1 MEQSKFIKQNAFVRV
16 IFMFA
21 FFASSI
27 GDSFN
32 VVYIR
37 RMAMAVPGADMDLL
51 VSLPIT
57 FFSAL
62 TALGV
67 FVSGRIC
74 KRTKKFGSFLSV
86 GLLVLM
92 IGLMVRGAAVDY
104 WLLFAGFGISG
115 FGTGC
120 LFIGIRYYAFLFTDS
135 RQRMRA
141 LVYVNGGAFAGQ
153 CMGTILG
160 GMLANQVAYQH
171 IYLLSA
177 ILLFVP
183 LIMALKVR
191 IEGSVSVGSYADIF
205 KVLKNINAL
214 KFLLF
219 LLLPV
224 YTCSVFIS
232 YIVPLYVND
241 YGYSTTVASVL
252 MLINYLLSAY
262 AGPFMTDFV
271 SDRMSSLKGTFLYM
285 AGSAVLIVLYGW
297 GAVMPL
303 LVLAVLLCGVL
314 DSFGLSV
321 IMDAFT
327 KTGKNQ
333 PYSDNDALI
342 IYILVSRVGQMIGPT
357 LILVT
362 GGVMSLGLF
371 LLIGLGLYLICAG
384 RGKAAE

>member
-1 MEQSKFIKQNAFVRV
+1 MEQTKFLKQNSFVRV

-37 RMAMAVPGADMDLL
+37 RVAMTISGADMDLL

-57 FFSAL
+57 FLSAM

-67 FVSGRIC
+67 FLSGKICRRI
-74 KRTKKFGSFLSV
+74 RKFGSFV
-86 GLLVLM
+86 GVGVLVLM

-104 WLLFAGFGISG
+104 WLLLLGFGISG

-120 LFIGIRYYAFLFTDS
+120 LFIGIRYYAFLFEDS

-160 GMLANQVAYQH
+160 GILANQVPYH
-171 IYLLSA
+171 YIYLLSA
-177 ILLFVP
+177 VLLFVP
-183 LIMALKVR
+183 LIMSIKVQ
-191 IEGSVSVGSYADIF
+191 IEGKVEVGNYRAIF
-205 KVLKNINAL
+205 QVLKNTRAL
-214 KFLLF
+214 KFLLL

-232 YIVPLYVND
+232 YIVPLYVNN
-241 YGYSTTVASVL
+241 YGYSATVASVL

-262 AGPFMTDFV
+262 AAPYMTDRV
-271 SDRMSSLKGTFLYM
+271 SDRMTTQKSTYIYM
-285 AGSAVLIVLYGW
+285 IASAVLILLYGFVP
-297 GAVMPL
+297 VMPL
-303 LVLAVLLCGVL
+303 LVLAVLVCGIL

-327 KTGKNQ
+327 KTRTTQ
-333 PYSDNDALI
+333 TYSDNDALI

-357 LILVT
+357 LILVS

-371 LLIGLGLYLICAG
+371 LLIGVGLYALLN
-384 RGKAAE
+384 RRS

>member
-1 MEQSKFIKQNAFVRV
+1 MEQTKFVKQNAFVRL

-37 RMAMAVPGADMDLL
+37 RMALAVQGMDMDLL

-57 FFSAL
+57 FLSAM

-67 FVSGRIC
+67 FVSGRISG
-74 KRTKKFGSFLSV
+74 RTRKFGSYISI
-86 GLLVLM
+86 GLLFLM
-92 IGLMVRGAAVDY
+92 AGLAVRGAAADY
-104 WLLFAGFGISG
+104 WLLFLGFGISG

-120 LFIGIRYYAFLFTDS
+120 LFIGIRYYAFLFPDS

-141 LVYVNGGAFAGQ
+141 LVHVNGGAFAGQ

-160 GMLANQVAYQH
+160 GMLANQMAYQH
-171 IYLLSA
+171 IYLMSA
-177 ILLFVP
+177 VFLLVP
-183 LIMALKVR
+183 LILSARVK
-191 IEGSVSVGSYADIF
+191 IEGSVKVGSYADIF
-205 KVLKNINAL
+205 KVLKNVKAL

-252 MLINYLLSAY
+252 MLANYLLSAY

-271 SDRMSSLKGTFLYM
+271 SDRMSSLKSTLLYM
-285 AGSAVLIVLYGW
+285 AASAVLIILYG
-297 GAVMPL
+297 GIPVMPL
-303 LVLAVLLCGVL
+303 LVLAVVVCGLL

-327 KTGKNQ
+327 RTRTKEN
-333 PYSDNDALI
+333 YSDNDALV

-371 LLIGLGLYLICAG
+371 LLIGAG
-384 RGKAAE
+384 IFIVSAGIQRNPK